1 MENQPSS
8 ADRPSRPAPPTRR
21 SRWGRRSALAA
32 VAATAVVAGAA
43 GAAGAR
49 FGFEVRGSGGNGG
62 PGAVLRCDGGMTR
75 LSHVLFDGASVF
87 PGDPI
92 PSVEIVN
99 TIDADGFKL
108 ELVTT
113 GTHTGTHLDSPG
125 HFHEGGRTV
134 DQLEAEDLVWP
145 AYVIDVRGRMA
156 TTDDDAFQLTV
167 DDIRQVE
174 KRQGRIPN
182 GALVIIQTGFDAK
195 FGTEAYD
202 APAPGF
208 AGDTVQWL
216 FDERHIGGVG
226 SDTYGPDAT
235 SDEDFAATDTALA
248 NDGIAMPGI
257 NHLDSL
263 NRTGDIVMAGVIPL
277 KDGSGYQVD
286 PLACHARKR

>member
-1 MENQPSS
+1 M
-8 ADRPSRPAPPTRR
+8 
-21 SRWGRRSALAA
+21 
-32 VAATAVVAGAA
+32 AATAVVAGAA

-195 FGTEAYD
+195 FGTDAYD

-277 KDGSGYQVD
+277 KDGSGYQID
-286 PLACHARKR
+286 PLACHGRKR